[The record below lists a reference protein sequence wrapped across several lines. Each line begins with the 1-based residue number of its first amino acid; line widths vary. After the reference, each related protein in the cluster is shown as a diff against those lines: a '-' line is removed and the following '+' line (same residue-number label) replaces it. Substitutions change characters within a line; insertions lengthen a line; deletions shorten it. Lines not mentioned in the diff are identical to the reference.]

1 MIRISY
7 VKPKARLSTTA
18 GTAVGADETALL
30 VDECLLTADGAL
42 LAYSLG
48 TVSDILLQCALH
60 TILPCVDALVF
71 ELQRANELDDM
82 VDRHTIAQ
90 HAGDQLGI
98 VPVFR
103 IELLAQSFHR
113 GLVATLVLKLEVIA
127 MRTVGVGLLDDLA
140 LGDALRQH
148 NAFVVVLQTGE
159 DLVRLTVEQS
169 NEGHPLLTVVLE
181 AHYIAV
187 ELLRA
192 NLLHRGTRNRGCGNR
207 LR

>member
-1 MIRISY
+1 
-7 VKPKARLSTTA
+7 
-18 GTAVGADETALL
+18 
-30 VDECLLTADGAL
+30 
-42 LAYSLG
+42 
-48 TVSDILLQCALH
+48 
-60 TILPCVDALVF
+60 
-71 ELQRANELDDM
+71 M

-159 DLVRLTVEQS
+159 DLVRITVEQS
-169 NEGHPLLTVVLE
+169 DEGHPLLTVVLE
-181 AHYIAV
+181 AHYVAV

-192 NLLHRGTRNRGCGNR
+192 NLLHRRTRNRRCGNR